1 MNKRFEHIRN
11 RLTQELIYYRDYCY
25 EEELDLYGLEDL
37 LHHIVDVYQVQ
48 YGEITLLWDELLFL
62 TDFVY
67 SSFDLF
73 DLTRDEVY
81 EVITRVLILMEAIDD
96 RAEELI

>member
-25 EEELDLYGLEDL
+25 EEELDLYGLDDL

-67 SSFDLF
+67 STVYFIDMSS
-73 DLTRDEVY
+73 DELY
-81 EVITRVLILMEAIDD
+81 ETITRVLILMKAIDD